1 MADNTISPVV
11 PNVSGGRNVST
22 GQKAVTQTAAQSGI
36 DFKSY
41 LGGRTAVQD
50 NSTTFL
56 KRRNSY
62 TLNKN
67 NTKEISIKTASK
79 NSPTESEVKKITDD
93 ISSQIVEKVTDDLDI
108 SEDELNNAMQL
119 LGLTAM
125 DLLNPAN
132 LSALYCEVT
141 GNASDPQAL
150 VLNADFTALFND
162 VSQVASEYLGH
173 NVEYDDL
180 VSYGI
185 FGLIDAIDK
194 FNLEKN
200 VKFETYASLRIR
212 GAILD
217 QIRKMDWIPRTVR
230 QRQRK
235 IDEAIKNIELRT
247 GKTANDA
254 DLAKELSISEDEL
267 CSWQSQLKV
276 TNVVSLDEFDES
288 GPEPV
293 MDAAHN
299 LHYAQPEEIVTQ
311 EELKTMLVKSLDNLT
326 EKERR
331 VIELYYY
338 EDLTLKEISNILEV
352 SESRVSQLHTKGLI
366 KMRKVMG
373 PYMNILTNA

>member
-1 MADNTISPVV
+1 MKAIEKEKLWEEYQKNPTPKLREQLIIEYAQLVRLV
-11 PNVSGGRNVST
+11 AGR
-22 GQKAVTQTAAQSGI
+22 
-36 DFKSY
+36 
-41 LGGRTAVQD
+41 
-50 NSTTFL
+50 
-56 KRRNSY
+56 
-62 TLNKN
+62 
-67 NTKEISIKTASK
+67 
-79 NSPTESEVKKITDD
+79 
-93 ISSQIVEKVTDDLDI
+93 
-108 SEDELNNAMQL
+108 
-119 LGLTAM
+119 
-125 DLLNPAN
+125 
-132 LSALYCEVT
+132 LSM
-141 GNASDPQAL
+141 
-150 VLNADFTALFND
+150 
-162 VSQVASEYLGH
+162 YLGH

-194 FNLEKN
+194 FN
-200 VKFETYASLRIR
+200 
-212 GAILD
+212 
-217 QIRKMDWIPRTVR
+217 
-230 QRQRK
+230 
-235 IDEAIKNIELRT
+235 RT
-247 GKTANDA
+247 GKTANDT

-276 TNVVSLDEFDES
+276 TNIVSLDEFEEA

-293 MDAAHN
+293 VDAVHN
-299 LHYAQPEEIVTQ
+299 SHYAQPEDIVTQ